1 MNPVK
6 LDKSIGL
13 VSSSVHVLQKQV
25 PDRNNKYL
33 LSTGG
38 GGGVGV
44 RVHGGPVIFQS
55 GADAVRMKQR

>member
-6 LDKSIGL
+6 LDKSRFGEFF
-13 VSSSVHVLQKQV
+13 SSRFTEASCKFLKEISA
-25 PDRNNKYL
+25 KYCC
-33 LSTGG
+33 

>member
-1 MNPVK
+1 MFYRSK
-6 LDKSIGL
+6 LQDPDK
-13 VSSSVHVLQKQV
+13 
-25 PDRNNKYL
+25 NNKYL
-33 LSTGG
+33 LSTAG